1 MKMVNRPKKTT
12 AELISL
18 IHQRRADWWPVEF
31 PLTIDRSAEHDW
43 IAVVD
48 TWAED
53 TWAGDFRSKKHD
65 DFSNSLAQVV
75 AEVRLRNA
83 WAGH

>member
-1 MKMVNRPKKTT
+1 MKLVNRPKKTT

-48 TWAED
+48 TA
-53 TWAGDFRSKKHD
+53 AGDFRSIRNA

>member
-1 MKMVNRPKKTT
+1 MVNRPKKTT

-48 TWAED
+48 PAAGD
-53 TWAGDFRSKKHD
+53 TWAGDVHSKKHA
-65 DFSNSLAQVV
+65 DFSNSLAAVV

>member
-43 IAVVD
+43 IAVVE
-48 TWAED
+48 TGES
-53 TWAGDFRSKKHD
+53 DFRSIRNA
-65 DFSNSLAQVV
+65 DFSSSLAQVV
-75 AEVRLRNA
+75 AEVRRRNA